1 MSDFLHNLRAK
12 QNKRYDGNRR
22 NYPNQ
27 QYQDRKNGK
36 DNRKQQFAM
45 ASAVETLSSTLT
57 ENLPVLKTV
66 LETIAANQEKLA
78 RVQERRVKAE
88 ERKAEALETIAQIA
102 GRLSGSEL
110 NLPLFEAPNRVEDAE
125 ENLEIHAET
134 AVEAEPEEI
143 AEEISADSSYDEAD
157 SSYNEDEEEFEEETI
172 TRDDILNMI
181 CGLREEG
188 MTYDQIAKQ
197 LEEEAVP
204 TFSGK
209 GKWRGQTVHRLYQ
222 KMTS

>member
-27 QYQDRKNGK
+27 QYQDRRNGK
-36 DNRKQQFAM
+36 DNRKQQVAM

-78 RVQERRVKAE
+78 RVQERRAKAE
-88 ERKAEALETIAQIA
+88 ERKADALETIAQIA
-102 GRLSGSEL
+102 GRLSGAGL
-110 NLPLFEAPNRVEDAE
+110 NLPVFEAPNRDEDAE
-125 ENLEIHAET
+125 EDLEIHAET
-134 AVEAEPEEI
+134 ATEAEPEIIE
-143 AEEISADSSYDEAD
+143 EEISADSSY
-157 SSYNEDEEEFEEETI
+157 DEEEFEEETI